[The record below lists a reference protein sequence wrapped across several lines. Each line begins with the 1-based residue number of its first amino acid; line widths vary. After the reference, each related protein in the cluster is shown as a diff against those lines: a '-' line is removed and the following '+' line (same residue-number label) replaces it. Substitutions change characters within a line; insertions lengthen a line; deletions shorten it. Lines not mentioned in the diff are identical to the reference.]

1 MAEAIRIK
9 LDDLSYIGDR
19 YRVTVSGDP
28 EGVEFLFD
36 QSHVSAFLRGA
47 TGVASLC
54 GATLVIDEESLI
66 HPAKSKLKP
75 GEVLV
80 DHGVERFHS
89 ELLMI

>member
-1 MAEAIRIK
+1 VAEMIRVK
-9 LDDLSYIGDR
+9 LEDLDYIGDR

-28 EGVEFLFD
+28 EEVEFLFD

-47 TGVASLC
+47 IEVAWLC
-54 GATLVIDEESLI
+54 GATLVIDEDSLI

-75 GEVLV
+75 GEILV
-80 DHGVERFHS
+80 DHGVELFHS